1 LSKDVLA
8 LQRLKD
14 AAEKAKIELSS
25 AQQTEINLPYVTAD
39 ASGPKHLNLKLTR
52 AKLESLVEELITRT
66 AGPCLT
72 AIKDAGVSTADID
85 DVILVGGQTR
95 MPAVQDK
102 VKEIFG
108 KEPRKD
114 VNPDEAVAVGAA
126 IQGSVLSGDRKDVLL
141 LDVTPLSLGI
151 ETLGGVMTKMIPKNT
166 TIPTKHSQVY
176 STAEDNQPAVTIK
189 CFQGER
195 EMAAANKLL
204 GEFNLE
210 GIAPAQRGM
219 PQIEVTFD
227 IDANGILHV
236 TAKDK
241 TTGKENKITI
251 KANSGLTEEEIVR
264 MVKDAEA
271 NAAEDKKVLELVTA
285 RNTADALAHS
295 TKKALEEHGASLEA
309 AEKEAIEAALK
320 ELDEAIKGSDKAVI
334 EAKTEALGK
343 ASQKLGE
350 KVMAAEQ
357 AKAGGAA
364 PGAAPGGAQQAAPDA
379 DVVDADF
386 KEVNDKK

>member
-1 LSKDVLA
+1 
-8 LQRLKD
+8 
-14 AAEKAKIELSS
+14 LSS

-52 AKLESLVEELITRT
+52 AKLESLVEELIKRT

-195 EMAAANKLL
+195 EMAVTNKLL

-251 KANSGLTEEEIVR
+251 KSDSGLTEAEIQKMVSEAEEN
-264 MVKDAEA
+264 AEA
-271 NAAEDKKVLELVTA
+271 DKKLVELIQT
-285 RNTADALAHS
+285 RNVAES
-295 TKKALEEHGASLEA
+295 TLNGFRNDFTKYSDKITDE
-309 AEKEAIEAALK
+309 EKEKIEAAITNLDTAIVGDDKEKIETGVK
-320 ELDEAIKGSDKAVI
+320 ELYDVI
-334 EAKTEALGK
+334 GPITKVKLEEEQK
-343 ASQKLGE
+343 SQSK
-350 KVMAAEQ
+350 
-357 AKAGGAA
+357 
-364 PGAAPGGAQQAAPDA
+364 D
-379 DVVDADF
+379 DTVVDAEV
-386 KEVNDKK
+386 KETA

>member
-1 LSKDVLA
+1 
-8 LQRLKD
+8 
-14 AAEKAKIELSS
+14 
-25 AQQTEINLPYVTAD
+25 
-39 ASGPKHLNLKLTR
+39 
-52 AKLESLVEELITRT
+52 
-66 AGPCLT
+66 
-72 AIKDAGVSTADID
+72 
-85 DVILVGGQTR
+85 
-95 MPAVQDK
+95 
-102 VKEIFG
+102 
-108 KEPRKD
+108 
-114 VNPDEAVAVGAA
+114 
-126 IQGSVLSGDRKDVLL
+126 
-141 LDVTPLSLGI
+141 
-151 ETLGGVMTKMIPKNT
+151 
-166 TIPTKHSQVY
+166 
-176 STAEDNQPAVTIK
+176 
-189 CFQGER
+189 
-195 EMAAANKLL
+195 MAAANKLL

-251 KANSGLTEEEIVR
+251 KANSGLTEEEILR

-271 NAAEDKKVLELVTA
+271 NADEDKKALELVTA

-295 TKKALEEHGASLEA
+295 TKKALEEHGSALEA
-309 AEKEAIEAALK
+309 SEKEAIEAALK
-320 ELDEAIKGSDKAVI
+320 ELDEAIKGSDKAAI

-350 KVMAAEQ
+350 KAMAAEQ
-357 AKAGGAA
+357 AKAGGA
-364 PGAAPGGAQQAAPDA
+364 PGAATGGAQGAAPDA

>member
-1 LSKDVLA
+1 
-8 LQRLKD
+8 
-14 AAEKAKIELSS
+14 
-25 AQQTEINLPYVTAD
+25 
-39 ASGPKHLNLKLTR
+39 
-52 AKLESLVEELITRT
+52 
-66 AGPCLT
+66 
-72 AIKDAGVSTADID
+72 
-85 DVILVGGQTR
+85 
-95 MPAVQDK
+95 
-102 VKEIFG
+102 
-108 KEPRKD
+108 
-114 VNPDEAVAVGAA
+114 
-126 IQGSVLSGDRKDVLL
+126 
-141 LDVTPLSLGI
+141 
-151 ETLGGVMTKMIPKNT
+151 MTKMIVKNT

-210 GIAPAQRGM
+210 GIPPAQRGM

-241 TTGKENKITI
+241 ASGKENKITI
-251 KANSGLTEEEIVR
+251 KANSGLTEEEILR

-271 NAAEDKKVLELVTA
+271 NADEDKKALELVTA

-295 TKKALEEHGASLEA
+295 TKKALEEHGATLEVSD
-309 AEKEAIEAALK
+309 KEAIEAALS
-320 ELDEAIKGSDKAVI
+320 ELDEAIKGNDKTII
-334 EAKTEALGK
+334 EVKTEALGK

-350 KVMAAEQ
+350 KAMAAEQ
-357 AKAGGAA
+357 AKAGSGAA
-364 PGAAPGGAQQAAPDA
+364 PGAAPGGAKGAAPDA

-386 KEVNDKK
+386 KEVDEKK